1 MLQSVCCPDIKKE
14 RYFKTYKNS
23 ENIAPTSSSWA
34 KNHLMTKSSQ
44 PRDELKLKKPR
55 TGEAGKIQLLQ
66 KQFNIQRFK
75 LKQWA
80 KTSGKWNQNE
90 KLVTKINIL

>member
-1 MLQSVCCPDIKKE
+1 
-14 RYFKTYKNS
+14 
-23 ENIAPTSSSWA
+23 
-34 KNHLMTKSSQ
+34 MTKSSQ
-44 PRDELKLKKPR
+44 PRDELKLKKTKDWGRRQNPI
-55 TGEAGKIQLLQ
+55 TQ